1 MSERNVNR
9 KKAPRREVV
18 SIEREGAWGRVE
30 YLHLLDC
37 GHTEKRK
44 RASQSKFLS
53 CAWCVIA
60 EQTDSEMKSLLTANK
75 GLSNFQAD
83 DDLVDEFGSSL
94 AVTERMIGQLRA
106 EVSAKYEVPVD
117 AVDVVI
123 SDEGG
128 QPELSYAIIFIPA
141 TELSHL
147 LRNLTSNPLPADT
160 GEL

>member
-1 MSERNVNR
+1 M
-9 KKAPRREVV
+9 
-18 SIEREGAWGRVE
+18 
-30 YLHLLDC
+30 HLLDC

-75 GLSNFQAD
+75 IKPAIQAD

-106 EVSAKYEVPVD
+106 EVSSKYEVPID
-117 AVDVVI
+117 AVDIVV
-123 SDEGG
+123 SDEDG
-128 QPELSYAIIFIPA
+128 QSELSYAVIFIPA
-141 TELSHL
+141 TELANL
-147 LRNLTSNPLPADT
+147 LKNLTSNPLPVDT
-160 GEL
+160 DGL